1 LAIQEKTL
9 GPDHPMVTTN
19 LEGLAALYRKT
30 GRTEEAAALE
40 QRAAVI
46 RAKYDPKAWRDK
58 MRTAASPMERE

>member
-1 LAIQEKTL
+1 MQEKTL
-9 GPDHPMVTTN
+9 GPDHPIVTTN

-40 QRAAVI
+40 QRVAAI

-58 MRTAASPMERE
+58 MRSAASGAQGE